1 MLSPQLLV
9 ELLASVFDSFRVV
22 LERINQTAS
31 LFRDKK
37 ALINKAFADRAAVTA
52 ATPVANAKGSCARAI
67 NESITRVAIVAL
79 CIVIML
85 RHTFCLCCSHR
96 VIRFCFLIRLA
107 GKRALPPPPPAAPPP
122 PLVSFSAQGT

>member
-52 ATPVANAKGSCARAI
+52 ATPVANAKGSCARAMRQ
-67 NESITRVAIVAL
+67 RVAIVTL
-79 CIVIML
+79 CIMIIL
-85 RHTFCLCCSHR
+85 CHTFCLCCWHR
-96 VIRFCFLIRLA
+96 VIRFCFLI
-107 GKRALPPPPPAAPPP
+107 
-122 PLVSFSAQGT
+122 